1 MCSFTS
7 AWSRDCCF
15 ICWQAS
21 SPRAGVVL
29 SRARCAPASGQALSA
44 RFSTGSFCPLG
55 CSLRRCPA
63 CKRLS
68 ATRRGM
74 AWSSILA
81 RRCAGPSIKLFPTS
95 LRIILSPHLNSR
107 ATGALSSWHLS
118 AWLAQWALLSWADS
132 WASGVRR
139 GGHNSRSLPWKLS
152 IAKRY
157 DILPTTRKNCPSQKD
172 AEIES
177 TEGRKRFLTIQE
189 PLPGG
194 ADPQEAAPIETL
206 PLSELAET
214 LGQELYLKSGQ
225 VARTITLLDEGN
237 TIPFIA
243 RYRKEITGSLDEVQI
258 QTIADRAAALRALFE
273 RKSDVRRLI
282 EAQGK
287 LTPELSSAILAAT
300 TLQEVEDLY
309 LPYRP
314 KRKTRA
320 SVAREKGLAP
330 LADLILQQPEMS
342 GDLESILEEQARP
355 FLNAELGVDTS
366 LEAYAGARDIAAEV
380 IAEDANV
387 RGGVRATFFKQA
399 TLSAKAVDPEK
410 IAEKDPKGVYQ
421 LYYEFN
427 ENITKLVPHR
437 VLALNRGERED
448 VLRVNVTLPYE
459 QAQPEIER
467 YYPVRATSPFARHLK
482 EAMEDGYKRLLAPA
496 MEREVRVELTR
507 QAEEHAITI
516 FAANLRNLLLQPPLR
531 GRKVLGIDPG
541 YRTGCKLAIVD
552 EMGKYLE
559 SDTMYLHQ
567 AERALQTL
575 RGLITKYNIDVIA
588 IGNGTASRE
597 TEQLV
602 AGLIREIEAETGQQ
616 GKIGYVIVN
625 EAGASV
631 YSASEAARQ
640 EFPTLDA
647 TQRGTISIARRLQDP
662 LAELVKIDPK
672 AVGVGLY
679 QHDVDQKELANAL
692 ERVVV
697 SCVNFA
703 GVEVNS
709 ASAALLKHVS
719 GINTRIANAL
729 VKYREEHGPFRSR
742 EELRSVPG
750 LGPATFVQAAGFLKI
765 ASGSEPLDNTF
776 IHPESYG
783 AARALLEML
792 PAGDNGRAKP
802 AERIAQ
808 FRQLIRL
815 RNSLGRSQRQRTTS
829 THDGD
834 EEAAW
839 SEIAKKIGV
848 GLPTL
853 NDILENLEKPGLDPR
868 DTLPAPILRHDV
880 LKMEDLQTGMILQ
893 GTVRNVVDFGAF
905 VDIGVKQDG
914 LVHVSEMADRFV
926 KDPLSVVA
934 VGQVVQVRVLKVD
947 VQRGR
952 VQLSMR
958 GLP

>member
-1 MCSFTS
+1 MST
-7 AWSRDCCF
+7 DELT
-15 ICWQAS
+15 QTM
-21 SPRAGVVL
+21 PTEDTL
-29 SRARCAPASGQALSA
+29 STAAVAQAL
-44 RFSTGSFCPLG
+44 TG
-55 CSLRRCPA
+55 
-63 CKRLS
+63 
-68 ATRRGM
+68 
-74 AWSSILA
+74 
-81 RRCAGPSIKLFPTS
+81 
-95 LRIILSPHLNSR
+95 
-107 ATGALSSWHLS
+107 
-118 AWLAQWALLSWADS
+118 
-132 WASGVRR
+132 
-139 GGHNSRSLPWKLS
+139 
-152 IAKRY
+152 
-157 DILPTTRKNCPSQKD
+157 
-172 AEIES
+172 
-177 TEGRKRFLTIQE
+177 
-189 PLPGG
+189 
-194 ADPQEAAPIETL
+194 
-206 PLSELAET
+206 ELAISAA
-214 LGQELYLKSGQ
+214 QI
-225 VARTITLLDEGN
+225 ARTIALLDEGN

-243 RYRKEITGSLDEVQI
+243 RYRKEVTGSLDEVQI
-258 QTIADRAAALRALFE
+258 QAIADHAAALRALHE
-273 RKSDVRRLI
+273 RKADVRRLI

-287 LTPELSSAILAAT
+287 LTPELAQAIGEAK

-330 LADLILQQPEMS
+330 LAELILQQPEQS
-342 GDLESILEEQARP
+342 GDPIAILEAAAQP
-355 FLNAELGVDTS
+355 YLDAEKGVETS
-366 LEAYAGARDIAAEV
+366 LEAYAGARDIVAEI

-387 RGGVRATFFKQA
+387 RGSVRATFFKHSTVA
-399 TLSAKAVDPEK
+399 ARVADPDK
-410 IAEKDPKGVYQ
+410 IAEKDPNGVYQ
-421 LYYEFN
+421 LYYEFS
-427 ENITKLVPHR
+427 ESVIKMVPHR
-437 VLALNRGERED
+437 VLALNRAERED
-448 VLRVNVTLPYE
+448 VLRLSITLPYE
-459 QAQPEIER
+459 QAQPDITR
-467 YYPVRATSPFARHLK
+467 HYPIKPRSPFAQQLE

-507 QAEEHAITI
+507 QAEEHAINI

-531 GRKVLGIDPG
+531 GKKVLGIDPG
-541 YRTGCKLAIVD
+541 YRTGCKLTVVD
-552 EMGKYLE
+552 ETGKYLE
-559 SDTMYLHQ
+559 SDTIYLHQ
-567 AERALQTL
+567 SERAAQTL
-575 RGLITKYNIDVIA
+575 RRLLAQHNISVIA

-602 AGLIREIEAETGQQ
+602 AALIRELEQES
-616 GKIGYVIVN
+616 GKKGELGYVIVN

-631 YSASEAARQ
+631 YSASEVARQ

-679 QHDVDQKELANAL
+679 QHDVDQKALAAML

-719 GINTRIANAL
+719 GINARVASAI

-742 EELRSVPG
+742 QELLKVPG

-776 IHPESYG
+776 IHPESYD
-783 AARALLEML
+783 AARKLLDLL
-792 PAGDNGRAKP
+792 PAGDNGKAQKP

-808 FRQLIRL
+808 YRQLVKL
-815 RNSLGRSQRQRTTS
+815 QSSLGRGKRNRPTNS
-829 THDGD
+829 GD
-834 EEAAW
+834 SSNDEQATWADL
-839 SEIAKKIGV
+839 ARKIGV

-868 DTLPAPILRHDV
+868 DALPAPILRHDV
-880 LKMEDLQTGMILQ
+880 LKIEDLQAGMILQ

-914 LVHVSEMADRFV
+914 LVHISELADRYV

-947 VQRGR
+947 LQRGR

-958 GLP
+958 DVG

>member
-1 MCSFTS
+1 LTNQETS
-7 AWSRDCCF
+7 LTAT
-15 ICWQAS
+15 IAEEIL
-21 SPRAGVVL
+21 PITEL
-29 SRARCAPASGQALSA
+29 ARTLSA
-44 RFSTGSFCPLG
+44 ELQ
-55 CSLRRCPA
+55 
-63 CKRLS
+63 
-68 ATRRGM
+68 
-74 AWSSILA
+74 I
-81 RRCAGPSIKLFPTS
+81 
-95 LRIILSPHLNSR
+95 N
-107 ATGALSSWHLS
+107 
-118 AWLAQWALLSWADS
+118 
-132 WASGVRR
+132 
-139 GGHNSRSLPWKLS
+139 GGQ
-152 IAKRY
+152 I
-157 DILPTTRKNCPSQKD
+157 
-172 AEIES
+172 
-177 TEGRKRFLTIQE
+177 
-189 PLPGG
+189 
-194 ADPQEAAPIETL
+194 
-206 PLSELAET
+206 
-214 LGQELYLKSGQ
+214 
-225 VARTITLLDEGN
+225 ARTVALLDEGN

-243 RYRKEITGSLDEVQI
+243 RYRKEVTGSLDEVQI
-258 QTIADRAAALRALFE
+258 QTIADRAGALRALHE
-273 RKSDVRRLI
+273 RKADVRRLI
-282 EAQGK
+282 DAQGK
-287 LTPELSSAILAAT
+287 LTPELVTAILAAS

-330 LADLILQQPEMS
+330 LAELILQQPELK
-342 GDLESILEEQARP
+342 GAVDAILEEHARP
-355 FLNAELGVDTS
+355 FLDAEKGVDTS
-366 LEAYAGARDIAAEV
+366 LEAYAGARDIVAE
-380 IAEDANV
+380 IISEDASV
-387 RGGVRATFFKQA
+387 RGSVRASFFKRS
-399 TLSAKAVDPEK
+399 TITAKVADAAK
-410 IAEKDPKGVYQ
+410 IAEKDPNGVYQ

-427 ENITKLVPHR
+427 ESVTKLVPHR
-437 VLALNRGERED
+437 VLALNRAEREE
-448 VLRVNVTLPYE
+448 VLRASVSLPYE
-459 QAQPEIER
+459 QAQADITQH
-467 YYPVRATSPFARHLK
+467 YPIKATSPFAGQLA

-496 MEREVRVELTR
+496 MEREVRVELTH
-507 QAEEHAITI
+507 QAEEHAINI

-541 YRTGCKLAIVD
+541 YRTGCKLTIVD
-552 EMGKYLE
+552 ETGKYID

-567 AERALQTL
+567 PEKARQTL
-575 RGLITKYNIDVIA
+575 RKLLAQHAIDVIA

-597 TEQLV
+597 TEQMV
-602 AGLIREIEAETGQQ
+602 AELIRELEQETDKRGQ
-616 GKIGYVIVN
+616 IGYVIVN

-679 QHDVDQKELANAL
+679 QHDVDQKELAAML

-719 GINTRIANAL
+719 GINARVASAI
-729 VKYREEHGPFRSR
+729 VKYREEHGPFKSR
-742 EELRSVPG
+742 AELQKVAG

-765 ASGSEPLDNTF
+765 ANGVEPLDNTF
-776 IHPESYG
+776 IHPESY
-783 AARALLEML
+783 ASARTLLDML
-792 PAGDNGRAKP
+792 PASGDTQGKAAKP
-802 AERIAQ
+802 AERVAQ
-808 FRQLIRL
+808 FRQFVKLQ
-815 RNSLGRSQRQRTTS
+815 NSLGRGNRG
-829 THDGD
+829 DG
-834 EEAAW
+834 EEMAW
-839 SEIAKKIGV
+839 AEIARKVEV

-880 LKMEDLQTGMILQ
+880 LKMEDLETGMILQ

-914 LVHVSEMADRFV
+914 LVHISEMADRYV

-947 VQRGR
+947 KQRGR

-958 GLP
+958 GIK

>member
-1 MCSFTS
+1 LATQEETNSLASFATDTS
-7 AWSRDCCF
+7 HEPLAIAD
-15 ICWQAS
+15 IAS
-21 SPRAGVVL
+21 TL
-29 SRARCAPASGQALSA
+29 SAELNIASGQ
-44 RFSTGSFCPLG
+44 
-55 CSLRRCPA
+55 
-63 CKRLS
+63 
-68 ATRRGM
+68 
-74 AWSSILA
+74 I
-81 RRCAGPSIKLFPTS
+81 
-95 LRIILSPHLNSR
+95 
-107 ATGALSSWHLS
+107 
-118 AWLAQWALLSWADS
+118 
-132 WASGVRR
+132 
-139 GGHNSRSLPWKLS
+139 
-152 IAKRY
+152 
-157 DILPTTRKNCPSQKD
+157 
-172 AEIES
+172 
-177 TEGRKRFLTIQE
+177 
-189 PLPGG
+189 
-194 ADPQEAAPIETL
+194 
-206 PLSELAET
+206 
-214 LGQELYLKSGQ
+214 
-225 VARTITLLDEGN
+225 ARTIALLDEGN

-243 RYRKEITGSLDEVQI
+243 RYRKEVTGSLDEVQI
-258 QTIADRAAALRALFE
+258 QAIADRAAALRALHE
-273 RKSDVRRLI
+273 RKQDVRRLI
-282 EAQGK
+282 DAQGK
-287 LTPELSSAILAAT
+287 LTGELAAALAAAT

-330 LADLILQQPEMS
+330 LAGIILQQPVLP
-342 GDLESILEEQARP
+342 GDSAALLEEYARP
-355 FLNAELGVDTS
+355 FLDAEKGVDTS
-366 LEAYAGARDIAAEV
+366 LEAYAGACDIVAEV
-380 IAEDANV
+380 IAEDASV
-387 RGGVRATFFKQA
+387 RGSVRASFFKRA
-399 TLSAKAVDPEK
+399 VLEAKAIDPEK
-410 IAEKDPKGVYQ
+410 LAQKDPNGVYQ
-421 LYYEFN
+421 LYYDFHE
-427 ENITKLVPHR
+427 EVTKLVPHR
-437 VLALNRGERED
+437 ILALNRAEREG
-448 VLRVNVTLPYE
+448 VLRVSVDLPYE
-459 QAQPEIER
+459 QAQPDITR
-467 YYPVRATSPFARHLK
+467 HYPIKAASPFASLLA

-507 QAEEHAITI
+507 RAEEHAINI

-531 GRKVLGIDPG
+531 GKKVLGIDPG
-541 YRTGCKLAIVD
+541 YRTGCKLAVVD
-552 EMGKYLE
+552 ETGKYLV
-559 SDTMYLHQ
+559 SDTIYLHQ
-567 AERALQTL
+567 SEKARQTL
-575 RGLITKYNIDVIA
+575 RGLISGYDIGVIA

-602 AGLIREIEAETGQQ
+602 AKLIRDIEGETGQRDR
-616 GKIGYVIVN
+616 IGYVIVN

-631 YSASEAARQ
+631 YSASEAARE
-640 EFPTLDA
+640 EFPALDA

-679 QHDVDQKELANAL
+679 QHDVDQKELAAML
-692 ERVVV
+692 DRVVV

-703 GVEVNS
+703 GVEVNA
-709 ASAALLKHVS
+709 ASAALLRHVS
-719 GINTRIANAL
+719 GINTRVANAI
-729 VKYREEHGPFRSR
+729 VRYREQHGPFATR
-742 EELRSVPG
+742 EDLRKVPG

-947 VQRGR
+947 MQRGR